1 MELLKRVT
9 AWLGTAMLACS
20 QTAAVRRMVAG
31 SQVLIVIFYVAGP
44 AHASAL
50 GTPKFVD
57 FAGSTGVVL
66 SGNRGAAPIIVS
78 ADEYPGVVRAARD
91 LQRDI
96 QSVSGREPQWKVG
109 ASVQSDDAII
119 IGTLGRNALIDQL
132 VAEGKVNAQ
141 GLAGQ
146 WEGFVIQAVANP
158 TPGIKRALVVV
169 GSDKRG
175 AIFGTYTVS
184 EQIGVS
190 PWYWWADVPIVKNET
205 INVPLTTRVMEKPTV
220 EYRGIFLNDEAP
232 ALTNWAKKHFGGFNR
247 DFHEKLF
254 ELMLRMR
261 ANFLWPAMWYSS
273 FYDDDKENG
282 KLADMMGIVM
292 GTSHHEPMMRAQ
304 QEWHRYGK
312 GPWDY
317 ERNGAGLRE
326 FWAQGI
332 RNTRDYEKVI
342 TMAMRGDGDEPMS
355 EGANVT
361 LLEQIVKDQRTL
373 IRKELGQE
381 PEKVPQLWAL
391 YKEVQEYYEKGMR
404 VPDDMLLLWC
414 DDNFGNI
421 RRLPTEEER
430 KRSGGA
436 GVYYHFDYVGVP
448 RSYKW
453 LNVIQIS
460 KIWEQM
466 NLANQ
471 FGANRLWV
479 VNVGDLK
486 PMEVP
491 VEFFMNY
498 AWNPSAWPADRL
510 PDYLR
515 GWAARE
521 FGSGHAEQIASIV
534 DRYTRYNAR
543 RKPEQVEPDTY
554 SLTSYDE
561 AERVVAQFNALS
573 KEAQDLKR
581 KLPASMHDAYFQLVE
596 YPVLASANALD
607 MYVSAGRNRLYAR
620 QGRVT
625 TNDMAARVR
634 TLFQRDAELAR
645 QYQHDI
651 KQGKWRHMMSQTRF
665 GYHNWD
671 QPYRDVMPAVSE
683 LRLPPDGELAAPNGI
698 HPSDQMGI
706 AVQGDPTAWPVFP
719 IRELILPTL
728 DVLQKQPRHFEL
740 FNRGSE
746 PFSYSIEASHPWIRL
761 ESKAGRIDKEQRI
774 GVDVDWDAVPVGTTH
789 AQLTVNGPAKA
800 KVTIKVPV
808 HKLADSALASM
819 TGYVETQGVV
829 AMEAERY
836 SRADAPTGRQWLRIP
851 DHGRTLSGMTT
862 IPSTGAAM
870 SLRDGMKLEYDVNLF
885 TAGEIELQVVL
896 SPTLKFQPGKG
907 FRFAISIDDA
917 APQEVNIHADESEQ
931 YWRKLVSD
939 GVAKFSTKHIV
950 KHPGRHTVKF
960 WALDPAIVL
969 QRLVINAGG
978 LQPSYLGPPESPFY
992 PGVVAGGTAR

>member
-1 MELLKRVT
+1 MKLPGWTTTWIERAVPGCLRLSGPG
-9 AWLGTAMLACS
+9 GTGAAAKVLMVIVCS
-20 QTAAVRRMVAG
+20 IG
-31 SQVLIVIFYVAGP
+31 ST
-44 AHASAL
+44 HALAL
-50 GTPKFVD
+50 GTPKFVEFTASD
-57 FAGSTGVVL
+57 GVAL
-66 SGNRGAAPIIVS
+66 SGDRGAAPIVIGS
-78 ADEYPGVVRAARD
+78 DEFPGVVRAVRD

-96 QSVSGREPQWKVG
+96 LSVSGKEPQWKVG
-109 ASVQSDDAII
+109 NAVHSDDAII
-119 IGTLGRNALIDQL
+119 IGTLGRHALIDRL
-132 VAEGKVNAQ
+132 VAEGKVDVK

-175 AIFGTYTVS
+175 TIFGTYTVS

-190 PWYWWADVPIVKNET
+190 PWYWWADVPIVQNKV
-205 INVPLTTRVMEKPTV
+205 INVPMTTRIMEKPV
-220 EYRGIFLNDEAP
+220 VQYRGIFLNDEAP
-232 ALTNWAKKHFGGFNR
+232 ALTNWAKKQFGGFNR
-247 DFHEKLF
+247 EFHEKLF

-312 GPWDY
+312 GAWDY
-317 ERNGAGLRE
+317 ERNGATLRE
-326 FWAQGI
+326 FWAQGM
-332 RNTRDYEKVI
+332 RNTRDFDKVI
-342 TMAMRGDGDEPMS
+342 TMGMRGDGDEPMS
-355 EGANVT
+355 ENANVS
-361 LLEQIVKDQRTL
+361 LLERIVKDQREL
-373 IRKELGQE
+373 IRTEVGQA

-491 VEFFMNY
+491 VEFFMTY
-498 AWNPSAWPADRL
+498 AWNPSAWPAERL
-510 PDYLR
+510 PEYLR
-515 GWAARE
+515 SWAGRE
-521 FGSGHAEQIASIV
+521 FGAAHAQQIASIV
-534 DRYTRYNAR
+534 NRYTRYNAR

-561 AERVVAQFNALS
+561 AERVVAEFNALAD
-573 KEAQDLKR
+573 ETQRLKR
-581 KLPASMHDAYFQLVE
+581 ALPASMHDAYFQLVE

-607 MYVSAGRNRLYAR
+607 MHVLAGRNQLYAR

-625 TNDMAARVR
+625 TNDLAARVR

-645 QYQHDI
+645 HYQDGI
-651 KQGKWRHMMSQTRF
+651 KQGKWSHMMSQPRF
-665 GYHNWD
+665 GYYRWD

-683 LRLPPDGELAAPNGI
+683 LRLPTNGELAAPNGI

-706 AVQGDPTAWPVFP
+706 AVQGDPVAWPVFP
-719 IRELILPTL
+719 IRELVLPTL
-728 DVLQKQPRHFEL
+728 DAFQKQPRYVEL
-740 FNRGSE
+740 FNRSSE
-746 PFSYSIEASHPWIRL
+746 PFSYSIETSHSWIRL
-761 ESKAGRIDKEQRI
+761 DAKAGSVDKERRVI
-774 GVDVDWDAVPVGTTH
+774 VDVDWAAVPVGTTQ

-800 KVTIKVPV
+800 KVVIKVPV
-808 HKLADSALASM
+808 HKLADSAMASIK
-819 TGYVETQGVV
+819 GYVETQGVV
-829 AMEAERY
+829 AIEAERY
-836 SRADAPTGRQWLRIP
+836 SRASAPAGRQWLRIP
-851 DHGRTLSGMTT
+851 DHGHTLSGMTT
-862 IPSTGAAM
+862 TPSTAAAL
-870 SLRDGMKLEYDVNLF
+870 SLEDGMKLEYDVNLL
-885 TAGEIELQVVL
+885 TTGEIELRTVL
-896 SPTLKFQPGKG
+896 SPTLKFQPGRG
-907 FRFAISIDDA
+907 FRFAVSIDDA
-917 APQEVNIHADESEQ
+917 PPQEVNMHADESER

-939 GVAKFSTKHIV
+939 GVATFSTRHTIKR
-950 KHPGRHTVKF
+950 PGRHTVKF
-960 WALDPAIVL
+960 WVLDPAIVL

-978 LQPSYLGPPESPFY
+978 LQPSYLGPPESPY
-992 PGVVAGGTAR
+992 IQAAAPARAAR